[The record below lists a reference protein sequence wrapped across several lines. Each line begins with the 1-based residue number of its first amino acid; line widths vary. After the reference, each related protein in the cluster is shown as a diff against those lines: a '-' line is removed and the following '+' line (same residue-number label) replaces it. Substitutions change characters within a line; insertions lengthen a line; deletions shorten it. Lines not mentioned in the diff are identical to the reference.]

1 MFEWPPTT
9 IAKFLILFFKVKEV
23 GRIYD
28 LGCIQRYG
36 IIPYKLFM
44 FLIVVIQVMHCQL
57 LKTKIVLPTFNVGL
71 TLTVW
76 YSFLFDCVLLIN
88 INKKLAV
95 VFQCFIIPAKSQ
107 PIDLAW
113 TVSIKVIAS
122 LCRSANQNNFFI
134 NSSGVKELFRNISIF
149 IQMLKIF
156 QGAVILIFT
165 ANTCWEECTN
175 MGAIKKTLSLLGSR
189 ILLDWFRRSW

>member
-36 IIPYKLFM
+36 IIPYKNFM
-44 FLIVVIQVMHCQL
+44 FLIVIIPVMRCPL

-76 YSFLFDCVLLIN
+76 YSFLFDCVLLFN
-88 INKKLAV
+88 INKKLSV
-95 VFQCFIIPAKSQ
+95 VLQCFIIQAKRQ
-107 PIDLAW
+107 PIDSAW

-134 NSSGVKELFRNISIF
+134 DSGVKELFRNISIF
-149 IQMLKIF
+149 IQILKIF
-156 QGAVILIFT
+156 QGAV
-165 ANTCWEECTN
+165 N
-175 MGAIKKTLSLLGSR
+175 
-189 ILLDWFRRSW
+189 

>member
-28 LGCIQRYG
+28 LGCIRMYG

-44 FLIVVIQVMHCQL
+44 FLIVIITVMRCCQL

-76 YSFLFDCVLLIN
+76 YSFLFDCVLLFN
-88 INKKLAV
+88 INKKLSV
-95 VFQCFIIPAKSQ
+95 VLQCFIIPAKLQ
-107 PIDLAW
+107 TIDSSW
-113 TVSIKVIAS
+113 TVSIKVFAS

-134 NSSGVKELFRNISIF
+134 GSGVKELFRNISIF
-149 IQMLKIF
+149 IHILKMF
-156 QGAVILIFT
+156 QGAV
-165 ANTCWEECTN
+165 N
-175 MGAIKKTLSLLGSR
+175 
-189 ILLDWFRRSW
+189 